1 LGIAYRLRGSVYY
14 YHGEEYGSIQAGM
27 VLKELRA
34 LHLVLKANRRRLAS
48 PGSEEEAIFQV
59 ARRVSKP
66 TPKVTH
72 FLQQGH
78 TS

>member
-1 LGIAYRLRGSVYY
+1 MGIAYRLRGSVYY

-48 PGSEEEAIFQV
+48 PGS
-59 ARRVSKP
+59 
-66 TPKVTH
+66 
-72 FLQQGH
+72 
-78 TS
+78 